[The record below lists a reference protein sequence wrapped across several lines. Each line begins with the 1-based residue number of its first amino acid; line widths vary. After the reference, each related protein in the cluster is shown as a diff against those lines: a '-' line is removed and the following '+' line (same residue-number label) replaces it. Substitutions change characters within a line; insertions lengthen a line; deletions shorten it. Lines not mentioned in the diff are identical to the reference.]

1 MEKELKRL
9 YAERQQWEI
18 ERAKGILVRHI
29 LTDTIKMK
37 VTDSPNKK
45 KFMYPNYTK
54 LIYKTLF
61 GKNAERAT
69 TRVWCKRKRI
79 HKRLPDIGATKG
91 YRKYG
96 NACFFP

>member
-45 KFMYPNYTK
+45 KIHVPE
-54 LIYKTLF
+54 LYKVNL
-61 GKNAERAT
+61 
-69 TRVWCKRKRI
+69 
-79 HKRLPDIGATKG
+79 
-91 YRKYG
+91 
-96 NACFFP
+96 